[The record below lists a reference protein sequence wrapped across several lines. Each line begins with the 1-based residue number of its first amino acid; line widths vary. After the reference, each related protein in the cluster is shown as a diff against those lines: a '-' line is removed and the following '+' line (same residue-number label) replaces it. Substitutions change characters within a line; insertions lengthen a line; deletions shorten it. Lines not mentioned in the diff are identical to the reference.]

1 MNWASRGGAKA
12 ALEVRDGRIT
22 DMSGDALA
30 LFPEL
35 QLPDTGS
42 LNRGILPVQRLEEL
56 VNNGNIRANTP
67 ITDDQIQPSSIDLRL
82 GKIAYRVAASFL
94 PTQYATV
101 QQKLQELLVEEV
113 DLSNSALL
121 KKGSVYIVPLQEELF
136 LPDFISGRANPKS
149 STGRLDIFTRLITDY
164 AAKFEDVRA
173 GYKGKLYAEIAPL
186 TFDVIVREGSKLNQL
201 RLSRGAPRSS
211 DAMLKEMRERESI
224 VYSPDA
230 SPLEPMIA
238 EGLQLSIDLEGTE
251 SSDIIGYRALHHTAP
266 IDLAKINYYNPANFG
281 NRSVETPRRRSF
293 WLPVESYILASKQK
307 VSIPPGYA
315 AEMIP
320 YDPSVG
326 EFRIHYAGFFDPGFG
341 WGPAERRGTHAVLEV
356 AAHTMLLSLLE
367 DGQIVCRL
375 VYEQLLAPPP
385 AAKLYGTEIGSS
397 YSTQRLALSKHFKRS

>member
-1 MNWASRGGAKA
+1 M
-12 ALEVRDGRIT
+12 T
-22 DMSGDALA
+22 GDALS

-35 QLPDTGS
+35 LPPDADSIT
-42 LNRGILPVQRLEEL
+42 RGILPVQRLEEL
-56 VNNGNIRANTP
+56 VTNGNIRATTP
-67 ITDDQIQPSSIDLRL
+67 ISPSQIQPSSIDLRL
-82 GKIAYRVAASFL
+82 SAIAYRVPASFL
-94 PTQYATV
+94 PTHAATV
-101 QQKLQELLVEEV
+101 QQKLQELQVEEI
-113 DLSNSALL
+113 DLSTPALL

-186 TFDVIVREGSKLNQL
+186 TFDVIVREGSRLNQL

-211 DAMLKEMRERESI
+211 DTMLKEMRERESI

-230 SPLEPMIA
+230 APIKPMIA
-238 EGLQLSIDLEGTE
+238 EGLQLSIDLEGTDTD
-251 SSDIIGYRALHHTAP
+251 SIIGYRALHDTEP
-266 IDLAKINYYNPANFG
+266 IDLAKIGHYDPQKFWA
-281 NRSVETPRRRSF
+281 PIRRNAKKTIILAAGEF
-293 WLPVESYILASKQK
+293 YILASKQK
-307 VSIPPGYA
+307 VSIPPDYA

-341 WGPAERRGTHAVLEV
+341 WGLPESRGTHAVLEV
-356 AAHTMLLSLLE
+356 RSHDVPSLLE

-375 VYEQLLAPPP
+375 VYEQLLAPPSR
-385 AAKLYGTEIGSS
+385 LYGQQIGSS
-397 YSTQRLALSKHFKRS
+397 YASQRLALSKHFKRPV

>member
-1 MNWASRGGAKA
+1 MNWANHSAAKA

-22 DMSGDALA
+22 NMNGDALA

-35 QLPDTGS
+35 LLQES
-42 LNRGILPVQRLEEL
+42 EALNKGILPVQRIEEL
-56 VNNGNIRANTP
+56 VRNGNIRASTP
-67 ITDDQIQPSSIDLRL
+67 IASDQIQPSSIDLRL
-82 GKIAYRVAASFL
+82 GKTGYRVSASFL

-101 QQKLQELLVEEV
+101 QQKLQEMLVEEI
-113 DLSNSALL
+113 DLTNSALL

-164 AAKFEDVRA
+164 AAKFEDVRP

-186 TFDVIVREGSKLNQL
+186 TFDVIVREGSRLNQL

-211 DAMLKEMRERESI
+211 DTMLKEMRERESI

-230 SPLEPMIA
+230 SPIEPMIA
-238 EGLQLSIDLEGTE
+238 EGLQLSIDLEGTDT
-251 SSDIIGYRALHHTAP
+251 SDIIGYRALHNTAP
-266 IDLAKINYYNPANFG
+266 IDLAKIDYYNPK
-281 NRSVETPRRRSF
+281 EF
-293 WLPVESYILASKQK
+293 WEPIHRNARKTIVLAAGEFYILASKQK

-341 WGPAERRGTHAVLEV
+341 WGPTERRGTHAVLEV
-356 AAHTMLLSLLE
+356 RSHDVPSLLE

-375 VYEQLLAPPP
+375 VYEQLLAPPD
-385 AAKLYGTEIGSS
+385 KLYGREIGSS
-397 YSTQRLALSKHFKRS
+397 YSTQRLALSKHFKRG

>member
-1 MNWASRGGAKA
+1 MN
-12 ALEVRDGRIT
+12 
-22 DMSGDALA
+22 GDALA

-35 QLPDTGS
+35 LLPESDS
-42 LNRGILPVQRLEEL
+42 LSKGILPVQRLEEL
-56 VNNGNIRANTP
+56 VRNGNIRAATP
-67 ITDDQIQPSSIDLRL
+67 ISEDQIQPSSIDLRL
-82 GKIAYRVAASFL
+82 GKMGYRVAASFL
-94 PTQYATV
+94 PTQFSTV
-101 QQKLQELLVEEV
+101 QQKLQEMVVEEV
-113 DLSNSALL
+113 DLTNSALL

-164 AAKFEDVRA
+164 AARFEDVRA

-186 TFDVIVREGSKLNQL
+186 TFDVIVRAGSKLNQL

-211 DAMLKEMRERESI
+211 DTMLKEMRETESI
-224 VYSPDA
+224 VFSPDA
-230 SPLEPMIA
+230 SPIAPMIA

-251 SSDIIGYRALHHTAP
+251 ASDIIGYRALHDTAP
-266 IDLAKINYYNPANFG
+266 IDLANIGYYDPKEFW
-281 NRSVETPRRRSF
+281 EPIRRNAKRTIVLAAGEF
-293 WLPVESYILASKQK
+293 YILASKQK

-356 AAHTMLLSLLE
+356 RSHDVPSLLE

-375 VYEQLLAPPP
+375 VYEQLLAPPDR
-385 AAKLYGTEIGSS
+385 LYGKEIGSH
-397 YSTQRLALSKHFKRS
+397 YSSQRLALSKHFKRN

>member
-1 MNWASRGGAKA
+1 MN
-12 ALEVRDGRIT
+12 
-22 DMSGDALA
+22 GDALA

-35 QLPDTGS
+35 LLPESDS
-42 LNRGILPVQRLEEL
+42 LSKGILPVQRLEEL
-56 VNNGNIRANTP
+56 VRNGNIRATIP
-67 ITDDQIQPSSIDLRL
+67 ISEDQIQPSSIDLRL
-82 GKIAYRVAASFL
+82 GKIGYRVYASFL
-94 PTQYATV
+94 PTQFSTV
-101 QQKLQELLVEEV
+101 QQKLQEMVVEEV
-113 DLSNSALL
+113 DLTSSALL

-164 AAKFEDVRA
+164 AARFEDVRA

-211 DAMLKEMRERESI
+211 DTMLKEMRETESI
-224 VYSPDA
+224 VFSPDA
-230 SPLEPMIA
+230 SPIAPMIA

-251 SSDIIGYRALHHTAP
+251 ASDIIGYRALHDTAP
-266 IDLAKINYYNPANFG
+266 IDLANIGYYDPKEFW
-281 NRSVETPRRRSF
+281 EPIRRNAKKTIVLEAGEF
-293 WLPVESYILASKQK
+293 YILASKQK

-356 AAHTMLLSLLE
+356 RSHDVPSLLE

-375 VYEQLLAPPP
+375 VYEQLLAPPDR
-385 AAKLYGTEIGSS
+385 LYGEKIGSN
-397 YSTQRLALSKHFKRS
+397 YSTQRLALSKHFKRT

>member
-1 MNWASRGGAKA
+1 M
-12 ALEVRDGRIT
+12 VI
-22 DMSGDALA
+22 
-30 LFPEL
+30 
-35 QLPDTGS
+35 
-42 LNRGILPVQRLEEL
+42 
-56 VNNGNIRANTP
+56 
-67 ITDDQIQPSSIDLRL
+67 
-82 GKIAYRVAASFL
+82 
-94 PTQYATV
+94 
-101 QQKLQELLVEEV
+101 EEV
-113 DLSNSALL
+113 DLSKAALL
-121 KKGSVYIVPLQEELF
+121 KKGCVYIVPLQEELF

-164 AAKFEDVRA
+164 AARFEDVRA

-211 DAMLKEMRERESI
+211 DTMLKEMRETESI
-224 VYSPDA
+224 VFSPDA
-230 SPLEPMIA
+230 SPLAPMIA

-251 SSDIIGYRALHHTAP
+251 TSDIIGYRALHDTAP
-266 IDLAKINYYNPANFG
+266 IDLANIGYYDPQEFW
-281 NRSVETPRRRSF
+281 EPIRRNAKKTIVLAAGEF
-293 WLPVESYILASKQK
+293 YILASKQK

-356 AAHTMLLSLLE
+356 RSHDVPSLLE

-375 VYEQLLAPPP
+375 VYEQLLAPPDR
-385 AAKLYGTEIGSS
+385 LYGKEIGSN
-397 YSTQRLALSKHFKRS
+397 YSSQRLALSKHFKR

>member
-1 MNWASRGGAKA
+1 M
-12 ALEVRDGRIT
+12 T
-22 DMSGDALA
+22 GDALA

-35 QLPDTGS
+35 LLRDSDP
-42 LNRGILPVQRLEEL
+42 LIKGILPVQRLEEL
-56 VNNGNIRANTP
+56 VKNGNIRASTA
-67 ITDDQIQPSSIDLRL
+67 ISEDQIQPSSIDLRL
-82 GKIAYRVAASFL
+82 SGLAYRVSASFL

-101 QQKLQELLVEEV
+101 QQKLRELLVEEI

-173 GYKGKLYAEIAPL
+173 GYKGRLYAEIAPL
-186 TFDVIVREGSKLNQL
+186 TFDVIVREGSRLNQL
-201 RLSRGAPRSS
+201 RLSHGAPRSS
-211 DAMLKEMRERESI
+211 DTMLKEMRERESI
-224 VYSPDA
+224 VYSADA
-230 SPLEPMIA
+230 SPIEPMIA
-238 EGLQLSIDLEGTE
+238 EGLQLSIDLEGTDT
-251 SSDIIGYRALHHTAP
+251 SDIVGYRALHDTAP
-266 IDLAKINYYNPANFG
+266 IDLANVDYYEPKEFW
-281 NRSVETPRRRSF
+281 EPIRRSARKTIVLAAGEF
-293 WLPVESYILASKQK
+293 YILASKQK

-341 WGPAERRGTHAVLEV
+341 WGLPESRGTHAVLEV
-356 AAHTMLLSLLE
+356 RSHDVPSLLE

-375 VYEQLLAPPP
+375 VYEQLLAPP
-385 AAKLYGTEIGSS
+385 ARLYGKEIGSS
-397 YSTQRLALSKHFKRS
+397 YSSQRLALSKHFRRSAEGRTRDH

>member
-1 MNWASRGGAKA
+1 
-12 ALEVRDGRIT
+12 
-22 DMSGDALA
+22 MSGDTLT

-35 QLPDTGS
+35 SLPESDS
-42 LNRGILPVQRLEEL
+42 LSKGILPVQRLEEL
-56 VNNGNIRANTP
+56 VRNGNIRAGNP
-67 ITDDQIQPSSIDLRL
+67 ITEDQIQPSSIDLRL
-82 GKIAYRVAASFL
+82 GKTAYRVSASFL
-94 PTQYATV
+94 PTQFATV
-101 QQKLQELLVEEV
+101 QQKLQEMVVEEV
-113 DLSNSALL
+113 DLANSALL
-121 KKGSVYIVPLQEELF
+121 RKGSVYIVPLQEELF

-164 AAKFEDVRA
+164 AARFEDVRA

-211 DAMLKEMRERESI
+211 DTMLKEMRETESI
-224 VYSPDA
+224 VFSPDA
-230 SPLEPMIA
+230 SPIAPMIA

-251 SSDIIGYRALHHTAP
+251 TSDVVGYRALHHTAP
-266 IDLAKINYYNPANFG
+266 IDLANIGYYDPQEFW
-281 NRSVETPRRRSF
+281 EPIRRNARKTIVLEAGEF
-293 WLPVESYILASKQK
+293 YILASKQK

-356 AAHTMLLSLLE
+356 RSHDVPSLLE

-375 VYEQLLAPPP
+375 VYEQLLAPPDR
-385 AAKLYGTEIGSS
+385 LYGREIGSS